1 MNLLDEIKKSNII
14 PPDNDISLEEA
25 ILRKISKKLDISFVL
40 KKAIP
45 LNVYNSLK
53 SKTLEVVS
61 NLGLEVNI
69 KIGYQDEELSVDEL
83 KEYLSEI
90 LNILTQASARF
101 KALNINDAQ
110 IEGNN
115 ITFLVAYDALGLE
128 NLCLPIKNEFAKYGL
143 EINIFIEED
152 ESKSVQ
158 AQIAALDNQIQNELN
173 KQNEEAKAAQNFNKK
188 MNQEKKKYTK
198 EVIKNVSSI
207 KEIPTT
213 YEGIQEYQYTIRHLL
228 QSLCQLLHQ

>member
-69 KIGYQDEELSVDEL
+69 RMW
-83 KEYLSEI
+83 
-90 LNILTQASARF
+90 N
-101 KALNINDAQ
+101 
-110 IEGNN
+110 
-115 ITFLVAYDALGLE
+115 
-128 NLCLPIKNEFAKYGL
+128 
-143 EINIFIEED
+143 
-152 ESKSVQ
+152 
-158 AQIAALDNQIQNELN
+158 
-173 KQNEEAKAAQNFNKK
+173 
-188 MNQEKKKYTK
+188 
-198 EVIKNVSSI
+198 
-207 KEIPTT
+207 
-213 YEGIQEYQYTIRHLL
+213 
-228 QSLCQLLHQ
+228 